1 MLFTTCVDYLTA
13 KTPSIP
19 LQAVVQIESKQTG
32 EILTV
37 TCNRKAVQ
45 VNFNTE
51 TLVKYSKP
59 LQVEKYGHV

>member
-1 MLFTTCVDYLTA
+1 MLFTICVDYLTA

-51 TLVKYSKP
+51 TYKYSTP
-59 LQVEKYGHV
+59 LQVEMYGHV